1 MSKPEA
7 KTPVAP
13 ATPIPNPKAFT
24 GIKRVE
30 VKVLKP
36 GAFNQTK
43 RIARVFVIDSD
54 VAFYGSVPLEAVSPE
69 LHPLCIACST
79 FLARAAFHGAE
90 LHVPSVFLSNVA
102 SLAYRDLVTSEIVTL
117 EGGKIVLEA
126 ILGTHWEIHFPVWND
141 VFDIQHALKRTNS
154 TSIAEFLS
162 VASNLGCAFIS
173 TNMMLLEEI
182 GRSKIRVSTMMLTD
196 HVWSRL
202 GALEDHPPD

>member
-1 MSKPEA
+1 
-7 KTPVAP
+7 V
-13 ATPIPNPKAFT
+13 KA
-24 GIKRVE
+24 
-30 VKVLKP
+30 
-36 GAFNQTK
+36 K
-43 RIARVFVIDSD
+43 RIARVYVVDSD
-54 VAFYGSVPLEAVSPE
+54 VAFYGGVPLDAVSSE

-79 FLARAAFHGAE
+79 FLARAAYHGAE
-90 LHVPSVFLSNVA
+90 LHVPSIFLSETTNLTYRNLVA
-102 SLAYRDLVTSEIVTL
+102 SELVTL

-182 GRSKIRVSTMMLTD
+182 GRSKVRVSTMMITD
-196 HVWSRL
+196 HVWSQE